1 MHRDIYALAISPLD
15 FENIR
20 RIVSSLRD
28 IGGENEELFARISA
42 GLADSFRLDLAAT
55 CETYP
60 KTGEVV
66 AVSSGVFRKGKPDG
80 LEQLAAYR
88 AAVYDE
94 NPERWYTE
102 EETRAMYYPKA

>member
-1 MHRDIYALAISPLD
+1 MDRDIYALALSPVD
-15 FENIR
+15 YENIR
-20 RIVSSLRD
+20 RIISSLRD
-28 IGGENEELFARISA
+28 IGGENAELFARISE

-66 AVSSGVFRKGKPDG
+66 ALSSGAFKYPDG
-80 LEQLAAYR
+80 AEMLAAYR
-88 AAVYDE
+88 AAVYEE

-102 EETRAMYYPKA
+102 EETRAMYCPKQ